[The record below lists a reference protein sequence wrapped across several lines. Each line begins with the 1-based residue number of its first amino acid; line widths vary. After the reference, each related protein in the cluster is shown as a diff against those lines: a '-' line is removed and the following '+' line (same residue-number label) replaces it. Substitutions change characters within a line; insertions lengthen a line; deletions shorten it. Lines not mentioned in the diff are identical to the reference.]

1 MGVARM
7 IAFPASVTAGSKLEA
22 TVSPF
27 LLFRVPEL
35 GAVGKD
41 EGCKMFFSMDLGDVL
56 TSHALSSISTSFPGL
71 TSNDGTLAESL
82 AGSGTYRY

>member
-1 MGVARM
+1 
-7 IAFPASVTAGSKLEA
+7 
-22 TVSPF
+22 
-27 LLFRVPEL
+27 
-35 GAVGKD
+35 
-41 EGCKMFFSMDLGDVL
+41 MFFSMDLGDVL